1 MSDRINI
8 GGKLLTNRLKETVSF
23 RHYDMMEET
32 YIINDVKEACCY
44 VSQDAMVD
52 LKTCRCPSNPIV
64 QEFVLPDF
72 STTTH
77 GHIRSPGKK
86 TDDDEQILV
95 MNNERFM
102 IPESLMHPSD
112 IGMDQAGIPETIVQ
126 VINACDPGKTLP
138 PLFSLSLSDTLCFK

>member
-1 MSDRINI
+1 
-8 GGKLLTNRLKETVSF
+8 
-23 RHYDMMEET
+23 MEET
-32 YIINDVKEACCY
+32 YIINNVKEACCY

-52 LKTCRCPSNPIV
+52 LNTCRRSSNPIV

-77 GHIRSPGKK
+77 GHVRSPGKK
-86 TDDDEQILV
+86 KNDDEQILV

-126 VINACDPGKTLP
+126 AIHACDPGKQTP
-138 PLFSLSLSDTLCFK
+138 PTVSVWHSFSFFRLTDLHGLLYANIVLVGGNAKFPGYQQRM